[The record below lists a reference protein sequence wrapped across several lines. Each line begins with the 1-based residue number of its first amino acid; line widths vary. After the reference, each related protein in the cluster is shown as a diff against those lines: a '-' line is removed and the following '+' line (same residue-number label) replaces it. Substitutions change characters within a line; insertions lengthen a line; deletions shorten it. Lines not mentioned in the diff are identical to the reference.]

1 MSDIQTRKIFAGGRI
16 RRLRRDLGLTQAQ
29 MAEGL
34 GVSPSYLNLV
44 ERDQRPLSAQLI
56 LKLSKSYDV
65 NLKTFAADDSTRI
78 HSDLQEVFADPLLES
93 TNLTPADLVDLAR
106 NSGAAAQ
113 AIVMLYRAYR
123 QQVERTA
130 NIADHI
136 EDVNAVKNTNLAMPV
151 DEVRDFYVSNKSY
164 FHELEVAA
172 ETLWETTLSKSEDLS
187 LGLRRHLRG
196 HGVTVKIMPS
206 EHMNQFLYRFDRH
219 SSRLF
224 LSDSL
229 NPSTQRFQIAMQI
242 ALMEHSGLI
251 NEIIAREGFRHDDT
265 RRLLRIALSNYFA
278 AAVLM
283 PYEQFLRTAEKKRYD
298 IQLLCQRFEVSY
310 EQACHRLTTLQRP
323 GAQGVEFFFVRID
336 RAGNI
341 SKRLSATGFYF
352 TRFGGACPRWN
363 VHEVFRNPGR
373 IITQLVQMPDKSAYL
388 SISRTVEGVQTGY
401 HGSEIEHAIGLGCN
415 IRDASKT
422 IYADGYDLSDDRL
435 LTPIGPNC
443 RLCERPACAYRA
455 FPPINR
461 ALVIDENL
469 RGISPFLFKEID

>member
-1 MSDIQTRKIFAGGRI
+1 MPDQTRKIFAGGRI
-16 RRLRRDLGLTQAQ
+16 RRLRRDLALTQAQ

-34 GVSPSYLNLV
+34 GISPSYLNLV
-44 ERDQRPLSAQLI
+44 ERDQRPISAQLI
-56 LKLSKSYDV
+56 LKLAKSYDV

-78 HSDLQEVFADPLLES
+78 HSDLQEVFADPLLE
-93 TNLTPADLVDLAR
+93 TTKLPPADLVDLAR
-106 NSGAAAQ
+106 NSGMAAQ
-113 AIVMLYRAYR
+113 AIVVLYRAYR
-123 QQVERTA
+123 QLAERTA
-130 NIADHI
+130 HIADHI
-136 EDVNAVKNTNLAMPV
+136 EDVNAVKKANLSMPV
-151 DEVRDFYVSNKSY
+151 DEVRDFYASHKGY
-164 FHELEVAA
+164 FHELEAAA
-172 ETLWETTLSKSEDLS
+172 EALWETSLSKSEDLAS
-187 LGLRRHLRG
+187 GLRRHLRG
-196 HGVTVKIMPS
+196 HGVTVKVMPS
-206 EHMNQFLYRFDRH
+206 EHMNQFLHRFDRH

-229 NPSTQRFQIAMQI
+229 HASTQRFQIAMQI
-242 ALMEHSGLI
+242 GLLEQSALI
-251 NEIIAREGFRHDDT
+251 DEIIARGGFLHDDT
-265 RRLLRIALSNYFA
+265 RRLLRVALANYFA

-283 PYEQFLRTAEKKRYD
+283 PHEQFLRAAEKKRYD
-298 IQLLCQRFEVSY
+298 IQQLCQRFEVSY

-363 VHEVFRNPGR
+363 VHEAFRNPGR
-373 IITQLVQMPDKSAYL
+373 IITQLVQMPGRSAYL

-401 HGSEIEHAIGLGCN
+401 RGIEIEHAIALGCD
-415 IRDASKT
+415 IRDAAKVV
-422 IYADGYDLSDDRL
+422 YADGYDLSNEGL
-435 LTPIGPNC
+435 VTPIGPNC

-461 ALVIDENL
+461 ALMIDENL